1 MAAKKRQGFN
11 INEFQ
16 HIEVAGIIQRN
27 KQAVI
32 QMKKKKKNKVYYNS
46 IVPKLCEFS
55 SNLE

>member
-1 MAAKKRQGFN
+1 MAVKKHQGFN

-32 QMKKKKKNKVYYNS
+32 QMKKKKKQSLLQFYS
-46 IVPKLCEFS
+46 AETL
-55 SNLE
+55 

>member
-16 HIEVAGIIQRN
+16 HIKVAGIIQRN

-32 QMKKKKKNKVYYNS
+32 QMKKKKNKVYYNS
-46 IVPKLCEFS
+46 IVPKLSEFS
-55 SNLE
+55 INLE

>member
-32 QMKKKKKNKVYYNS
+32 QMKKNKNKVYYNS

-55 SNLE
+55 INLE